1 MSDKARPSLRAAQ
14 GFPPIIDATSRVL
27 ILGTMP
33 GEESLRRQ
41 EYYGHPRNQFWR
53 ILADLFYV
61 PLAETYPERVALLRQ
76 RRLAVWDV
84 LQYCERQG
92 SLDQAICNAVP
103 NDFRGMFKTHGNLRA
118 IVFNGRKAQDLFEH
132 TVIRQQ
138 GLEWI
143 ELPRLLMP
151 STSPAA
157 TLPLSAKIERWHRIS
172 AWIVEK

>member
-1 MSDKARPSLRAAQ
+1 MRDTARPARFAAQ
-14 GFPPIIDATSRVL
+14 GFPPIVGVTSRVL

-53 ILADLFYV
+53 ILADIFHA

-76 RRLAVWDV
+76 KRLAVWDV
-84 LQYCERQG
+84 LQTCERQG
-92 SLDQAICNAVP
+92 SLDQAIRNAVP
-103 NDFRGMFKTHGNLRA
+103 NDFRGMFKTYRNLRM

-132 TVIRQQ
+132 TVLRQQ
-138 GLEWI
+138 GLEGI
-143 ELPRLLMP
+143 ALPRLLMP

-157 TLPLSAKIERWHRIS
+157 TLPLSAKVERWRQIS
-172 AWIVEK
+172 AWLVDR